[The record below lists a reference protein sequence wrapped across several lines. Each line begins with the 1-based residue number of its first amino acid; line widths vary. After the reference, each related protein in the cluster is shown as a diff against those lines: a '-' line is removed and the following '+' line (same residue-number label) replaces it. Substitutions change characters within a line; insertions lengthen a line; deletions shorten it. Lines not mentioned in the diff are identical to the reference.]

1 MEIENRRLLLEKVKL
16 NMERLSQKLNSP
28 NNFKNFFHVQQL
40 QLYGFGTEDEI
51 RQAKQAA
58 ILSYRHR
65 KIK

>member
-1 MEIENRRLLLEKVKL
+1 
-16 NMERLSQKLNSP
+16 MERLSQKLNSP